1 MSFFDS
7 IPEPPPPEPERWHR
21 PAWMRPD
28 TVIPGSVSAEVLV
41 VRTDRVAVAVG
52 SVCAYPNGFEFTVHV
67 RSRRVDQE
75 FGPSG
80 DPFSWHRQF
89 AGAHT
94 PADVLRLGVLYADGR
109 RTATTSSRVH
119 RDDSSDELV
128 LNQEGGGG
136 NERSWDQRFWV
147 HPLPPDGPVTL
158 IASWL
163 EYDVTEARAEL
174 DGTVI
179 RAAAGRAISLW
190 PGEPDAESRTSWTS
204 STISASK
211 SADNADE

>member
-7 IPEPPPPEPERWHR
+7 IPQPPPPEPERWR
-21 PAWMRPD
+21 QPAWMRPD
-28 TVIPGSVSAEVLV
+28 TVIPGSVPAEVLL

-67 RSRRVDQE
+67 RSRRVDDD

-80 DPFSWHRQF
+80 NPFSWHRRF
-89 AGAHT
+89 AGAHA
-94 PADVLRLGVLYADGR
+94 PDDALRLGVLYADGR
-109 RTATTSSRVH
+109 RTATTSSRMH

-136 NERSWDQRFWV
+136 DDRSWDQRFWLY
-147 HPLPPDGPVTL
+147 PLPPDGPVTL

-163 EYDVTEARAEL
+163 QRDVTEARAEL
-174 DGTVI
+174 DGTAI
-179 RAAAGRAISLW
+179 RAAARRAVSLW
-190 PGEPDAESRTSWTS
+190 PSEAEAESSASPTS
-204 STISASK
+204 SSISASK
-211 SADNADE
+211 PDDDAGE